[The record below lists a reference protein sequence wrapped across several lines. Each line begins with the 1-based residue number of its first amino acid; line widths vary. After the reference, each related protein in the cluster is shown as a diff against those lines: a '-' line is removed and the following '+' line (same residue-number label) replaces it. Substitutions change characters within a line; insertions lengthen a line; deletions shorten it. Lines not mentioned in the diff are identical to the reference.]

1 MMVMYT
7 EDYIMRLIS
16 QAVAVLTY
24 VVGLSKAGQH
34 DEAITAI
41 DEGLEELLG
50 LRADLVRQLDD
61 REILHM
67 LMVGGTMDYGR
78 AMILAELFSI
88 SAESSKAIGHP
99 EKSIPEYRRALVLYL
114 EVVLNESSEENAD
127 LTQKVVLLHR
137 ELEGTTLS
145 VEIEL
150 GLLDF
155 YEHLL
160 TKDDEFITSAGCTK
174 LDAQNQ
180 VDMLT
185 QGLHRYLDRRVMES

>member
-114 EVVLNESSEENAD
+114 EVALNESSEENAD
-127 LTQKVVLLHR
+127 LTQKVILLHR

>member
-114 EVVLNESSEENAD
+114 EVALNESSEENAD
-127 LTQKVVLLHR
+127 LAQKVVLLHR

-155 YEHLL
+155 YEQLL

>member
-127 LTQKVVLLHR
+127 LTQKVILLHR

>member
-1 MMVMYT
+1 MYT

-34 DEAITAI
+34 DKAISAI

-50 LRADLVRQLDD
+50 LRADLLRQLDD

-67 LMVGGTMDYGR
+67 LMVGGNLDYGR

-88 SAESSKAIGHP
+88 SADSYEAIGEP
-99 EKSIPEYRRALVLYL
+99 QQSSPEYQRSLALYL
-114 EVVLNESSEENAD
+114 EVALNEPGDMNAG
-127 LTQKVVLLHR
+127 LVRKIVILHQ
-137 ELEGTTLS
+137 ELRDIELP
-145 VEIEL
+145 VETDL

-160 TKDDEFITSAGCTK
+160 TMDENFITAAGCTRR
-174 LDAQNQ
+174 DAQSQ
-180 VDMLT
+180 VKLLEGIL
-185 QGLHRYLDRRVMES
+185 QRYLEEGVMKS

>member
-114 EVVLNESSEENAD
+114 EVALNESSEENAD

>member
-99 EKSIPEYRRALVLYL
+99 EKSTPEYQRALVLYL
-114 EVVLNESSEENAD
+114 EVALNESSELNVD
-127 LTQKVVLLHR
+127 LAQKVVFLHH

-150 GLLDF
+150 SLLDF
-155 YEHLL
+155 YEQLL
-160 TKDDEFITSAGCTK
+160 TKYDEFITSAGCTR

-180 VDMLT
+180 VDKLT
-185 QGLHRYLDRRVMES
+185 QGLQRYLDRGGMES